1 MRRKQGRPNSKVS
14 WPLRQR
20 FTSSI
25 AETTPAR
32 FSGEASYVI
41 SSGLS
46 SKRCRSSRPTD
57 FAKNVN
63 TEWLHSRIA
72 AGISSDL
79 KLPLRDIQFR
89 SGENGSVVPYIAVF
103 DNSE

>member
-1 MRRKQGRPNSKVS
+1 M
-14 WPLRQR
+14 
-20 FTSSI
+20 
-25 AETTPAR
+25 
-32 FSGEASYVI
+32 
-41 SSGLS
+41 
-46 SKRCRSSRPTD
+46 
-57 FAKNVN
+57 N

-103 DNSE
+103 DNSELTLPIKSILIGPHPNQDNQQTAVELLFNQHGIKAEVRRSKLSLRQ